1 MLMVLEFYR
10 EAGVSQIGRRANI
23 PVDRVRKMLDFLIKR
38 GLVAQIESDDK
49 RIDSA
54 YIATRRGGRFLEAY
68 KRMIKYVTEI
78 TMEEKEM
85 WNLE

>member
-1 MLMVLEFYR
+1 MVLEFYG

-23 PVDRVRKMLDFLIKR
+23 PVDRVRKMLNFLIKR

-49 RIDSA
+49 RIDLA
-54 YIATRRGGRFLEAY
+54 YVSTRREARFLETY

-78 TMEEKEM
+78 TNEEKEM
-85 WNLE
+85 WDLE